1 MLRAMFSGVTGLRAH
16 QTMMDVIG
24 NNIANIN
31 TIGFKTGRA
40 RFAEQFSQLL
50 QAASPGSGTQGGT
63 NPMQIGMGTGVAGID
78 NFFGQGTLE
87 NTGLGTDLA
96 IQGDGFFI
104 LGSGGG
110 QQYTRAGA
118 FSFDA
123 QGRLVDP
130 GTGKVVQGYMADAA
144 GTIAPGTALSDLRI
158 STDATA
164 SAKPT
169 TQMEVHGNLDA
180 GAAAGTNVDVTT
192 TVYDSRGNKHS
203 LTLRLTKDAT
213 SPLVWNV
220 TIPTPPT
227 GYTATG
233 GAGALTFN
241 TDGTLNTSSV
251 TDLTLAPSPANGA
264 ADIVV
269 KLATT
274 TSPAYN
280 PFGTMTSSAGDTTAF
295 VFSQDGYSAGN
306 LVRTS
311 IDSQGHVVGSFSN
324 GVTRTLAQVALA
336 RFIND
341 AGLTK
346 GNGNS
351 WEESLN
357 SGRAVVG
364 SAGSGSFGSIS
375 AGALEGSN
383 VDLASE
389 FTDLITAQRGFQANA
404 RMITTGDELLSEV
417 VNIKR

>member
-1 MLRAMFSGVTGLRAH
+1 MLRSMFSGVTGLRAH

-24 NNIANIN
+24 NNIANLN
-31 TIGFKTGRA
+31 TVGFKSGRV

-50 QAASPGSGTQGGT
+50 QAASPGSGSLGGT
-63 NPMQIGMGTGVAGID
+63 NPIQVGMGTGVSAID

-96 IQGDGFFI
+96 IQGDGFFV
-104 LGSGGG
+104 LGSGQT
-110 QQYTRAGA
+110 QQYTRDGA

-130 GTGKVVQGYMADAA
+130 GTGMVVQGYMADAT
-144 GTIAPGTALSDLRI
+144 GNIAPGTALSDLRI

-164 SAKPT
+164 AAKAT
-169 TQMEVHGNLDA
+169 SQLEIHGNLDA
-180 GAAAGTNVDVTT
+180 SAAPGTNVDITT
-192 TVYDSRGNKHS
+192 TVFDSRGNKHT

-213 SPLVWNV
+213 DPLKWNV
-220 TIPTPPT
+220 SVPTPPA

-233 GAGALTFN
+233 GTGSLTFN

-251 TDLTLAPSPANGA
+251 TDLVLTPSPANGA
-264 ADIVV
+264 ANITIA
-269 KLATT
+269 LATT
-274 TSPAYN
+274 TTPAYN
-280 PFGTMTSSAGDTTAF
+280 PFATVTSSAGDTTAF

-311 IDSQGHVVGSFSN
+311 IDSQGHIVGSFSN
-324 GVTRTLAQVALA
+324 GVTRNLGQVALA
-336 RFIND
+336 RFVND
-341 AGLTK
+341 PGLTK
-346 GNGNS
+346 GTGNA

-357 SGRAVVG
+357 SGRAVIG
-364 SAGSGSFGSIS
+364 QAGTGSFGTIA

-383 VDLASE
+383 VDLAE
-389 FTDLITAQRGFQANA
+389 QFTELITAQRGFQANA
-404 RMITTGDELLSEV
+404 RIITTGDELLNEV